1 MNKKSL
7 IIKFL
12 VIVAVISSAFVLS
25 SCFTTI
31 GLVSCKKSCQESCKS
46 STEDN
51 ISGHEYGVYYE
62 LSADGESYLV
72 SEVGYSETSVIIPE
86 SYEGKPVTGI
96 KSGAFSHAVYGSG
109 CSGTYT
115 FGMTLSSLTLPSTIK
130 TVESGAFTSDD
141 GYYVTVDLHYGLGA
155 RCGKLIYKGTLEDW
169 FGMDFGSS
177 AFSYDTELYING
189 AKVTDLVIPET
200 VTKINKYAFA
210 YYGGL
215 KSVTLHEKITVIED
229 GAFFNCQGLEE
240 ISFPCTDVSVGN
252 SAFAECEQLKK
263 VTFTGAKAVLE
274 DGVFSGCVNLKE
286 VEWNAVNITVIPSYA
301 FSACIGL
308 TSFVIPASVEVI
320 KPDAFNGCYGLLE
333 VYNLSKLN
341 VVAGATT
348 HGGVAKYAGV
358 VHTAEED
365 NSTIMTVGD
374 YKFVVSEEKTTLFKY
389 TGEGEVLFLPELE
402 SGKTYDIRANT
413 FSLNHTITTVIIP
426 DCVTAIGENAF
437 YYCDNLQL
445 VSGCAGVVTLGSG
458 AFSEC
463 VRLASI
469 VLGKVEEIGDEA
481 FDSCVALKS
490 LELPETLTKIGKYA
504 FCNCEG
510 LTSITLPKSL
520 TEIGNDAFIFCDAE
534 IKYAGT
540 LEEWNKV
547 KRAENGVAVTVTC
560 SDGVW
565 EGKI

>member
-12 VIVAVISSAFVLS
+12 VLVAVISSAFVLS

-31 GLVSCKKSCQESCKS
+31 GLVSCKRSCQESCNS
-46 STEDN
+46 SE
-51 ISGHEYGVYYE
+51 IAVSGHEYGIYYT
-62 LSADGESYLV
+62 LDDSGEFYWV
-72 SEVGYSETSVIIPE
+72 SEVGYKETEVKIPE
-86 SYEGKPVTGI
+86 TYEGYPVMGI
-96 KSGAFSHAVYGSG
+96 KHRAFEHYRQTGSCG
-109 CSGTYT
+109 GGYY
-115 FGMTLSSLTLPSTIK
+115 FGMHLSSLTLPKTIK
-130 TVESGAFTSDD
+130 VIDIGVF
-141 GYYVTVDLHYGLGA
+141 GGGLDHNYHTEVA
-155 RCGKLIYKGTLEDW
+155 TCDKLIYEGTIGDW
-169 FGMDFGSS
+169 CDIEFRSNPF
-177 AFSYDTELYING
+177 YDGTKLYIDG
-189 AKVTDLVIPET
+189 ELLTDLVIPET

-215 KSVTLHEKITVIED
+215 KSVTLHEKIAMIEE
-229 GAFFNCQGLEE
+229 GAFLNCTGLEE
-240 ISFPCTDVSVGN
+240 ISFPCKNLTVGGA
-252 SAFAECEQLKK
+252 AFADCEQLKK
-263 VTFTGAKAVLE
+263 VTFMGENLVLE
-274 DGVFSGCVNLKE
+274 DGVFYSCESLEE
-286 VEWNAVNITVIPSYA
+286 VEWNAVNIAVIPEAA
-301 FSACIGL
+301 FSYCNGL
-308 TSFVIPASVEVI
+308 KSFVIPASVAEI
-320 KPDAFNGCYGLLE
+320 DFNAFKGCYNLVE

-341 VVAGATT
+341 IVAGSTT
-348 HGGVAKYAGV
+348 HGGVAQYAGI

-365 NSTIMTVGD
+365 NSYILTVGD

-402 SGKTYDIRANT
+402 NGKTYDIRANT
-413 FSLNHTITTVIIP
+413 FALNHTITTVIIP

-445 VSGCAGVVTLGSG
+445 VSGCAGVVTLGNG

-469 VLGKVEEIGDEA
+469 VLGKVEEIGDET

-490 LELPETLTKIGKYA
+490 LELPETLSKIGKYA

-510 LTSITLPKSL
+510 ITSITLPKSL

-540 LEEWNKV
+540 LEEWNEV
-547 KRAENGVAVTVTC
+547 KRAEDGITATVTC

>member
-7 IIKFL
+7 LIKFL
-12 VIVAVISSAFVLS
+12 VIVAVISGAFVLS

-62 LSADGESYLV
+62 LSADGESYIV
-72 SEVGYSETSVIIPE
+72 SEVGYSEISVIIPE

-96 KSGAFSHAVYGSG
+96 RRGAFSHRVYGSG
-109 CSGTYT
+109 CSGTWS

-130 TVESGAFTSDD
+130 TIEEGAFESGYTYNYHVEV
-141 GYYVTVDLHYGLGA
+141 GT
-155 RCGKLIYKGTLEDW
+155 CNKLIFKGTLEDW
-169 FGMDFGSS
+169 LKIEFGSKPLNGCS
-177 AFSYDTELYING
+177 EFYING

-200 VTKINKYAFA
+200 VTKINENAFA
-210 YYGGL
+210 YYEGL

-229 GAFFNCQGLEE
+229 CAFLNCTNLEE
-240 ISFPCTDVSVGN
+240 ISFPCTDLTVGA
-252 SAFAECEQLKK
+252 SAFAGCEQLKK
-263 VTFTGAKAVLE
+263 VTFTGGKVVLE
-274 DGVFSGCVNLKE
+274 NGLFSDCVQLE
-286 VEWNAVNITVIPSYA
+286 EIEWNTVDVARIPAYA
-301 FSACIGL
+301 FYDCYGL
-308 TSFVIPASVEVI
+308 KSFVIPASVTEI
-320 KPDAFNGCYGLLE
+320 DFNAFTGCNNLVE

-341 VVAGATT
+341 VVAGADT
-348 HGGVAKYAGV
+348 HGGVAKHAGV

-504 FCNCEG
+504 FCNCKG

-540 LEEWNKV
+540 LEEWNEV
-547 KRAENGVAVTVTC
+547 KRAENGITVTVTC
-560 SDGVW
+560 SDGEVW

>member
-7 IIKFL
+7 LIKFL

-46 STEDN
+46 SSGDN
-51 ISGHEYGVYYE
+51 MSGHEYGVYYE

-86 SYEGKPVTGI
+86 SYEDKPVTGI
-96 KSGAFSHAVYGSG
+96 RRGAFSHDVYGSG
-109 CSGTYT
+109 CSGTWS

-130 TVESGAFTSDD
+130 TVEVGAFAS
-141 GYYVTVDLHYGLGA
+141 GYDY
-155 RCGKLIYKGTLEDW
+155 CGGGRGTCNKLIYKGTLEDW
-169 FGMDFGSS
+169 LSIDFGSYPLTNCS
-177 AFSYDTELYING
+177 EFYING

-215 KSVTLHEKITVIED
+215 KSVTLHENITEIQECAFLYCD
-229 GAFFNCQGLEE
+229 GLK
-240 ISFPCTDVSVGN
+240 SVMFPCTDLTVGN
-252 SAFAECEQLKK
+252 SAFERCEQLKK
-263 VTFTGAKAVLE
+263 VTFTGEKVVLE
-274 DGVFSGCVNLKE
+274 DGVFSDCYILEE
-286 VEWNAVNITVIPSYA
+286 VEWNAVNITVIPEAA
-301 FSACIGL
+301 FSYCYGL
-308 TSFVIPASVEVI
+308 KTFVIPASVTRI
-320 KPDAFNGCYGLLE
+320 DSDAFTGCHVLFE

-341 VVAGATT
+341 VVAGADT

-445 VSGCAGVVTLGSG
+445 VSGCAGVVTLGNG

-547 KRAENGVAVTVTC
+547 KRAENGITATVTC

>member
-46 STEDN
+46 STEDS

-72 SEVGYSETSVIIPE
+72 SEVGYNETSVIIPE

-96 KSGAFSHAVYGSG
+96 KRGAFTHCRYGTG

-130 TVESGAFTSDD
+130 TIEEGVFTDGSD
-141 GYYVTVDLHYGLGA
+141 YYYHAGGGSCDT
-155 RCGKLIYKGTLEDW
+155 LIFKGTLEDW
-169 FGMDFGSS
+169 FNIDFNSTPFFN
-177 AFSYDTELYING
+177 ATEFYING
-189 AKVTDLVIPET
+189 AKVTDLVIPEA

-215 KSVTLHEKITVIED
+215 KSVTLHEKIAMIEE
-229 GAFFNCQGLEE
+229 GAFLNCTGLEE
-240 ISFPCTDVSVGN
+240 ISFPCNNLTVGG
-252 SAFAECEQLKK
+252 AVFADCEQLKK
-263 VTFTGAKAVLE
+263 VTFTGENLVLE
-274 DGVFSGCVNLKE
+274 DGVFYSCESLEE
-286 VEWNAVNITVIPSYA
+286 VEWNAVNIAVIPEAA
-301 FSACIGL
+301 FSYCNGL
-308 TSFVIPASVEVI
+308 ESFAIPASVTEI
-320 KPDAFNGCYGLLE
+320 GFNAFKGCYNLVE

-348 HGGVAKYAGV
+348 HGGVAQYAGV

-547 KRAENGVAVTVTC
+547 KRAENGITVTVTC
-560 SDGVW
+560 SDGEVW